1 MHAKVKEQLLV
12 SINKLREEQTALI
25 DRFNAV
31 LAAMKAKG
39 GEIEEYEQIVTG
51 GSRERAEK

>member
-1 MHAKVKEQLLV
+1 M